1 MRFAESKEVVAAET
15 IKPID
20 DIYKE
25 RTLRSAADR
34 HIDTVE
40 AVGAAPT
47 GSTTFTIDP
56 KTQKEI
62 NKWIKREDKKT
73 NRDFGSIGGHITYE
87 FTPTSIGVVIVVRHS
102 ITKASHN
109 FTDFSTW

>member
-1 MRFAESKEVVAAET
+1 MGANPTEGSNYGEDIMRFAESKEVVAAET
-15 IKPID
+15 TLPID

-47 GSTTFTIDP
+47 GSTNLV
-56 KTQKEI
+56 
-62 NKWIKREDKKT
+62 NK
-73 NRDFGSIGGHITYE
+73 S
-87 FTPTSIGVVIVVRHS
+87 
-102 ITKASHN
+102 
-109 FTDFSTW
+109 